1 MRVIYPVTATLIKLV
16 PLIALTFLPWLCLLT
31 NLQRT
36 MVAPCWLSTTTI
48 VLFSYSCRHEME
60 MWKTW
65 KMHWF
70 KILFMAPQNVDG
82 QCLRVYDLVPC
93 PGRLQTGSHSFEVLY
108 LHGRTYLVI
117 HNRTGKLL
125 LCLGFLVSALSPAV
139 LLFVFH
145 TINLPVTRDI
155 WQAYPARGEVLLYET
170 GFAALAS

>member
-48 VLFSYSCRHEME
+48 VLSYCIRIHVGMK
-60 MWKTW
+60 WKCEKRGKCIGSKSFLWRRKT
-65 KMHWF
+65 
-70 KILFMAPQNVDG
+70 LTDNV
-82 QCLRVYDLVPC
+82 Q
-93 PGRLQTGSHSFEVLY
+93 GSMIQYPAQDDCKPVRIQLKY
-108 LHGRTYLVI
+108 LHGRIYLVI
-117 HNRTGKLL
+117 HNRTGKSL
-125 LCLGFLVSALSPAV
+125 LCLGFLVSAQQRESSALSPAV

-155 WQAYPARGEVLLYET
+155 
-170 GFAALAS
+170 